1 MEETV
6 FNIEEF
12 DIKLDTQVIGRN
24 FIYVE
29 EIDSTNDFLMKTEE
43 NYPNGTVVLAE
54 HQSSGKGR
62 RNKEWKSEK
71 NNNLTFSI
79 LLLPNPN
86 FPNVNLINLSASL
99 AIAQTLENL
108 YQFDIE
114 LKWPNDVLINKK
126 KISGVL
132 IETISRSD
140 KIEKIIVGM
149 GINVNQPTFAGKY
162 DIRPT
167 SIRIESKREVS
178 REKLLSEILN
188 QFEENLLLLEKS
200 SSKILNAWRLRCKM
214 IGEKV
219 KIIRGKET
227 KFGIFDDID
236 HNGFL
241 ILKTREGYEKI
252 HGGDISLR

>member
-1 MEETV
+1 M

-29 EIDSTNDFLMKTEE
+29 EVDSTNDFLMERD
-43 NYPNGTVVLAE
+43 NDLPSGTVVLAE
-54 HQSSGKGR
+54 HQSQGKGR
-62 RNKEWKSEK
+62 RNKEWKSDR
-71 NNNLTFSI
+71 NHNLTFSV
-79 LLLPNPN
+79 LLIPSEN

-99 AIAQTLENL
+99 SIAQTLENL
-108 YQFDIE
+108 YQFNVE
-114 LKWPNDVLINKK
+114 LKWPNDVLVNKK
-126 KISGVL
+126 KIAGVL
-132 IETISRSD
+132 IETVSRGD
-140 KIEKIIVGM
+140 KIEKIVIGM
-149 GINVNQPTFAGKY
+149 GVNVNQAVFSGKY
-162 DIRPT
+162 DLKPT
-167 SIRIESKREVS
+167 SIRIESRRDVS

-200 SSKILNAWRLRCKM
+200 STKILNAWRLRCKM

-219 KIIRGKET
+219 KIIQGEKS

-241 ILKTREGYEKI
+241 ILKTKDGYEKI
-252 HGGDISLR
+252 HFGDISLR

>member
-1 MEETV
+1 V

-12 DIKLDTQVIGRN
+12 DIKLNTNVIGRN

-29 EIDSTNDFLMKTEE
+29 EIDSTNNFLMGTKEE
-43 NYPNGTVVLAE
+43 LPSGTVVLAE
-54 HQSSGKGR
+54 HQSDGKGR
-62 RNKEWKSEK
+62 RNKEWKSDK
-71 NNNLTFSI
+71 NRNLTFSI
-79 LLLPNPN
+79 LLLPHKNMPE
-86 FPNVNLINLSASL
+86 VNLINLSSSL

-108 YQFDIE
+108 YQFDVE

-126 KISGVL
+126 KIAGVL
-132 IETISRSD
+132 IETVSRSD
-140 KIEKIIVGM
+140 KIEKIIIGM
-149 GINVNQPTFAGKY
+149 GINVNQPVFAGKF
-162 DIRPT
+162 DLKPT
-167 SIRIESKREVS
+167 SIRIETKREVS

-188 QFEENLLLLEKS
+188 QFENNLITLEKS
-200 SSKILNAWRLRCKM
+200 STKILNAWRLRCKM

-219 KIIRGKET
+219 KIIQDKKT

-252 HGGDISLR
+252 HYGDISLR